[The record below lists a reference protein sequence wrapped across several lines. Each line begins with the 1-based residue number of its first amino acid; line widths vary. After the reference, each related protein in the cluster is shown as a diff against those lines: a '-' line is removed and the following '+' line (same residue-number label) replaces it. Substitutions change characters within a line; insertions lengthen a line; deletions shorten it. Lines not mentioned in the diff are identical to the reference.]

1 MNNLSRREF
10 VQKISAFGLGSFILS
25 QMAYSEDNKKKKQD
39 RPNFIVVLANDIGAK
54 ELSCYGNKEIHT
66 PNLDRMAQEGVKFET
81 CYATPICHPTRVMLL
96 TGQYGCHNGVYN
108 FANRRGGPK
117 PKSDIE
123 DIAKSHRTFINL
135 LKEAGYATAMSGKWQ
150 LSGELPKL
158 IFECGFDEYCTWAYK
173 EYIPPG
179 VAYTSGFE
187 GDGKYARYWHPSIVR
202 NGEYIPTKPDD
213 YGPDIHNQ
221 FVIDFL
227 NRHKEQP
234 FVIYYPTCLTH
245 APHLPTPDS
254 KKDGD
259 DLTKSDKKI
268 FKDNVEYLD
277 KLMGKL
283 LEEIEKA
290 GMKEKTIVIFTGD
303 NGTGGSGKGQ
313 PTELGARVPM
323 IIWGPGYVKQRGSV
337 MELTDLS
344 DILPTLCDWAGV
356 PVPKDRPM
364 DGVSLMPFLIGKCET
379 TREWI
384 FSFIADRRILRTKR
398 WLLEDNS
405 PLHYGRLYDCGD
417 SRDGTGYKE
426 VTNSD
431 DPEVIKAKEY
441 FNQLLEKLPAPKLDH
456 EGPPTE
462 RNKERSK
469 ERKNKQERKENKAKR
484 RTQKKI
490 STT

>member
-1 MNNLSRREF
+1 MKNISRREF
-10 VQKISAFGLGSFILS
+10 IQRVSVLGITSHLLTQTIYSAD
-25 QMAYSEDNKKKKQD
+25 EKKDK
-39 RPNFIVVLANDIGAK
+39 PNFIVVLADDIGAK
-54 ELSCYGNKEIHT
+54 ELSCYGNKENQT
-66 PNLDRMAQEGVKFET
+66 PHLDRMAQEGVKFET

-108 FANRRGGPK
+108 FANMRGGPE
-117 PKSDIE
+117 PNSDVE

-135 LKEAGYATAMSGKWQ
+135 LKEAGYATAMAGKWQ
-150 LSGELPKL
+150 LSGEQPKM
-158 IFECGFDEYCTWAYK
+158 IYECGFDEYCVWGQKGYL
-173 EYIPPG
+173 PPDTN
-179 VAYTSGFE
+179 YSSGFE

-202 NGEYIPTKPDD
+202 NGKYIPTQPDD
-213 YGPDIHNQ
+213 YGPDIHHQ
-221 FVIDFL
+221 FVVDFI
-227 NRHKEQP
+227 NRHKDKP

-254 KKDGD
+254 KKEGD
-259 DLTKSDKKI
+259 DLKKSDNRN
-268 FKDNVEYLD
+268 FKPAVEYLD

-283 LEEIEKA
+283 VEEIEKA
-290 GMKEKTIVIFTGD
+290 GLKEKTVIIFTGD
-303 NGTGGSGKGQ
+303 NGTGGQGKGQ

-323 IIWGPGYVKQRGSV
+323 IVWGPGYIKPRGSV

-356 PVPKDRPM
+356 PVPDDRPI
-364 DGVSLMPFLIGKCET
+364 DGVSLVPFLTGKSET

-417 SRDGTGYKE
+417 SRNGTGYKE
-426 VTNSD
+426 VTNNN
-431 DPEVIKAKEY
+431 DPEVQKAKEY
-441 FNQLLEKLPAPKLDH
+441 LNQLLEKLPAPKLDH

-462 RNKERSK
+462 KKKARGKDQ
-469 ERKNKQERKENKAKR
+469 KNKQGRKQNKL
-484 RTQKKI
+484 KK
-490 STT
+490 

>member
-1 MNNLSRREF
+1 MKQVSRREF
-10 VQKISAFGLGSFILS
+10 VKKLSVLSLGSYLFSRIS
-25 QMAYSEDNKKKKQD
+25 YAENNTGGEKQK
-39 RPNFIVVLANDIGAK
+39 PNFIVVLADDIGAK

-108 FANRRGGPK
+108 FANMRGGPE
-117 PKSDIE
+117 PDSDVE

-150 LSGELPKL
+150 LSGKLPKL
-158 IFECGFDEYCTWAYK
+158 IFECGFNEYCIWGQKGYLPSGT
-173 EYIPPG
+173 EYL
-179 VAYTSGFE
+179 SGLE
-187 GDGKYARYWHPSIVR
+187 GDGKYARYWHPSIIK

-213 YGPDIHNQ
+213 YGPDIHHQ
-221 FVIDFL
+221 FVVDFI
-227 NRHKEQP
+227 NRHKEKP

-254 KKDGD
+254 KKEGD
-259 DLTKSDKKI
+259 DLTKSDQKN
-268 FKDNVEYLD
+268 FKPAVEYLD

-283 LEEIEKA
+283 VEEIEKA
-290 GMKEKTIVIFTGD
+290 GLKEKTIIIFTGD
-303 NGTGGSGKGQ
+303 NGTGGQGKGQ

-323 IIWGPGYVKQRGSV
+323 IIWGPGYIKQHGST

-344 DILPTLCDWAGV
+344 DVLPTLCDFAGV
-356 PVPKDRPM
+356 PIPNDRPI
-364 DGVSLMPFLIGKCET
+364 DGVSLKPFLTGESEQ

-417 SRDGTGYKE
+417 SRDGSNYKE
-426 VTNSD
+426 VTHSD
-431 DPEVIKAKEY
+431 DPEVQKSKKY
-441 FNQLLEKLPAPKLDH
+441 FNLLCKYL
-456 EGPPTE
+456 
-462 RNKERSK
+462 
-469 ERKNKQERKENKAKR
+469 
-484 RTQKKI
+484 
-490 STT
+490 